1 MVYKG
6 EINIKEARDWLPNQI
21 VAVAEINKKCV
32 PSLLDV
38 FTNVITSNWVNDIVV

>member
-21 VAVAEINKKCV
+21 VAVAKTNKNV
-32 PSLLDV
+32 FPPFWMSSQMLLHL
-38 FTNVITSNWVNDIVV
+38 TG